1 MNATAA
7 DYKLKLD
14 IFEGPLDLL
23 LHLVKINE
31 MDIQDI
37 RIREITEQY
46 LSYLQLMESLD
57 LEVAGEFIVMA
68 ATLVNIK
75 LRSLLP
81 DSGEAEEEEEEEEVD
96 DILTAQMLM
105 EKLVEYRRFKE
116 AASELQ
122 NREQEQ
128 ARVYLRD
135 VALPRIVDDQEN
147 AELTGDLETLLGA
160 FRRVLRF
167 ADARGWHLVTEEQF
181 SVEEKISVLEDRLA
195 REGRIEVVKIF
206 EQCGSRLEM
215 IVFFLAILAM
225 LKSQSLGLEQAK
237 SFGPIYLFDRRDAED
252 DELRAIEQSEDVV
265 PAEELSEFERVAVHH
280 QRRDATLGG
289 EPTAAESADQPSAEV
304 VEMAAEQPDAPD
316 PADQANRP

>member
-7 DYKLKLD
+7 DYNLKLD

-37 RIREITEQY
+37 RIRKITEQY
-46 LSYLQLMESLD
+46 LAYLQLMESLD

-81 DSGEAEEEEEEEEVD
+81 DSGDAEEEEEEVD

-122 NREQEQ
+122 RREGEQ

-135 VALPRIVDDQEN
+135 VALPRIIDEQEN

-195 REGRIEVVKIF
+195 REGRVEVVKVF

-215 IVFFLAILAM
+215 IVFFLAILSM
-225 LKSQSLGLEQAK
+225 LKSQSLGLEQAE
-237 SFGPIYLFDRRDAED
+237 SFGPIYLFDRSDAED
-252 DELRAIEQSEDVV
+252 EELRAIEQSEDVV
-265 PAEELSEFERVAVHH
+265 PAEELSESERVAVHH
-280 QRRDATLGG
+280 QRRNATPG
-289 EPTAAESADQPSAEV
+289 EEPGADESADKPSAEV
-304 VEMAAEQPDAPD
+304 VELAADPRDPIDQPDPMVK
-316 PADQANRP
+316 P